1 MRADTEDHIR
11 LESEPDRG
19 GFPAVKLLLAVA
31 VLAALLLFWFWSGQE
46 KPEEAV
52 VVATPEPVVK
62 PVVVPAPDIPK
73 RPEPVPVPETAPVS
87 ATVVDD
93 VEPVEPTLPSPEES
107 DELLLKQLDEAG
119 ADARL
124 NSLVG
129 SERPVEV
136 SAALL
141 DGMSRGIILRKILPA
156 DAPKKP
162 FGVTTEGDAI
172 YMSEAGYERY
182 DGYADSI
189 AAIDTDTVVESF
201 HSLRPVYERAYQQLG
216 LDPDDFDNAI
226 IRTLDVILATPEID
240 GSIALERKSVM
251 YTYADPELEK
261 LSSMQKQLLRMGP
274 DNIRRIKAQAQA
286 LRDGLLQPQN

>member
-1 MRADTEDHIR
+1 MRADAEDHIR
-11 LESEPDRG
+11 LESEPPPS

-46 KPEEAV
+46 KPEEV
-52 VVATPEPVVK
+52 VPVVTPEPAVK
-62 PVVVPAPDIPK
+62 PVVIPAPDIPE
-73 RPEPVPVPETAPVS
+73 RPEPEPIVAP
-87 ATVVDD
+87 
-93 VEPVEPTLPSPEES
+93 EPVTRTADENVAPPEPALPSPEQS
-107 DELLLKQLDEAG
+107 NELLLEQLDLAG
-119 ADARL
+119 ADTRL

-156 DAPKKP
+156 EAPKTP

-172 YMSEAGYERY
+172 YMSAAGYERY

-189 AAIDTDTVVESF
+189 ASVDTDMLVDSF
-201 HSLRPVYERAYQQLG
+201 HNLRPIYERAYEQLG
-216 LDPDDFDNAI
+216 LEADDFDNAI
-226 IRTLDVILATPEID
+226 IRALDVILSTPEIED
-240 GSIALERKSVM
+240 SIALERKSVM

-261 LSSMQKQLLRMGP
+261 LPSMQKQLLRMGP
-274 DNIRRIKAQAQA
+274 DNIRRIKEQARA